1 MYNSFA
7 QDEWQSPDVNAAIGY
22 LILISL
28 ITNIVAYILLVVRF
42 RSKQR

>member
-1 MYNSFA
+1 MYNRFA
-7 QDEWQSPDVNAAIGY
+7 QDEWQSPDVNAAISH